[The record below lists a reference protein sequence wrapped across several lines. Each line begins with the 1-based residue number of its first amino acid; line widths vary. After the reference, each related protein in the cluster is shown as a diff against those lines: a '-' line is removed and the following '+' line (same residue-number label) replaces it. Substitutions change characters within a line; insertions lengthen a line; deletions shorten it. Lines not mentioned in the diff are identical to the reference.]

1 MSNCRSA
8 CVVALRI
15 GFASMCVSHRRGIG
29 SARYR
34 HAGKSRRI
42 VMADSS
48 QVVCPHCGAVNRIP
62 AERPAIAAR
71 CGGCH
76 AALFDAHPVEV
87 DEAGLDRHLRGNDI
101 PVLVDIWA
109 PWCGPCRV
117 MAPQFERAAA
127 ALEPQL
133 RLLKLNA
140 DTAPDTCARLGVRG
154 IPAMYLF
161 RNGHVVTQTAGA
173 MNADAIVRW
182 ARDGLTTH
190 NQ

>member
-1 MSNCRSA
+1 MA
-8 CVVALRI
+8 Q
-15 GFASMCVSHRRGIG
+15 ASHI
-29 SARYR
+29 
-34 HAGKSRRI
+34 
-42 VMADSS
+42 
-48 QVVCPHCGAVNRIP
+48 VCPHCATVNRVP
-62 AERPAIAAR
+62 AERPAAAAR

-76 AALFDAHPVEV
+76 QALFQAHPVEV
-87 DEAGLDRHLRGNDI
+87 DAAAFAQHVRGNDI

-127 ALEPQL
+127 VLEPGV

-140 DTAPDTCARLGVRG
+140 DSAPDTCARLGVRG

-161 RNGHVVTQTAGA
+161 RNGSVLAQTAGA

-190 NQ
+190 KQ